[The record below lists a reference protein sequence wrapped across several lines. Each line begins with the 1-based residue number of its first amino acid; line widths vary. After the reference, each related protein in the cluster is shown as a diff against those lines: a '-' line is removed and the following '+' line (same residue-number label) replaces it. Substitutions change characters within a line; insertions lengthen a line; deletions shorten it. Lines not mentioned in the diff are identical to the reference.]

1 MTAKIRK
8 GIHLYSGGLDSLLSA
23 KLLIDQGIDLVGLHF
38 VLPFFAPD
46 FDEENSAPAVRARRI
61 GLKLRFVRCGEEY
74 MKMAQNPPHGFG
86 SHMNPCIDCKIFFM
100 RHAAEIMRSE
110 GASFVSTGEVI
121 GQRPM
126 SQKRDMM
133 THILKVSGLEGRLLR
148 PLSAL
153 KLKPTIPETEGI
165 VDRSKL
171 LDVSGRGRYRQ
182 IELAHMWGITD
193 YAAPAGGCLFTD
205 PIIAKRIKDLYRYH
219 PAYSMNDLYLLSF
232 GRHFRLNEKT
242 RFMVSRNEEET
253 LEIEKYK
260 NDADLFMWPDF
271 AGPCIYLVGGAD
283 DTAIVFLT
291 SIITRYGKPG
301 KNGTTKIF
309 ARRKGFDDIIE
320 LDAAEPA
327 SDKVLESM
335 RI

>member
-1 MTAKIRK
+1 MIRK

-38 VLPFFAPD
+38 ILPFFAPD
-46 FDEENSAPAVRARRI
+46 FDAENSAPAVRAHRI
-61 GLKLRFVRCGEEY
+61 GLKLRFIRCGEEY

-100 RHAAEIMRSE
+100 RKAAEIMRNE
-110 GASFVSTGEVI
+110 EASFVSTGEVI

-153 KLKPTIPETEGI
+153 KLKPTIPESEGI
-165 VDRSKL
+165 VDRSGL
-171 LDVSGRGRYRQ
+171 LDISGRGRFRQ
-182 IELAHMWGITD
+182 IELAHAFGITD

-205 PIIAKRIKDLYRYH
+205 PIIAKRIKDLYEFH

-232 GRHFRLNEKT
+232 ARHFRLDGKT
-242 RFMVSRNEEET
+242 RFIVSRNEEET
-253 LEIEKYK
+253 LAIEKCK
-260 NDADLFMWPDF
+260 DDADLFMWPDF
-271 AGPCIYLVGGAD
+271 AAPCIYLVGNAD
-283 DTAIVFLT
+283 DLAIAFLA
-291 SIITRYGKPG
+291 SVITRYGKPG

-309 ARRKGFDDIIE
+309 AKRKGSDDIIE
-320 LDAAEPA
+320 LDASGSA
-327 SDKVLESM
+327 SDATLESM